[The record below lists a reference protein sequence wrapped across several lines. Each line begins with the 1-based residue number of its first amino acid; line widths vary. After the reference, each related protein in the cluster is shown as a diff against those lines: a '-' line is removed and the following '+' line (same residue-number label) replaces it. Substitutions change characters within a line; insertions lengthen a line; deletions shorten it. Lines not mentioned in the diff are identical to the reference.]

1 MKHLFRERFD
11 GDVLNFNWTN
21 RPEVEHNPAYEMSFN
36 INKPIDR
43 EEFMK
48 IIGVDRS
55 NMSDA
60 YDIQFVK
67 IIQARKHKKKRINKK
82 WERRY
87 GYKQVL
93 TSGKGWKI
101 LHKTDGSS
109 EFIK

>member
-1 MKHLFRERFD
+1 MIQERFD
-11 GDVLNFNWTN
+11 GDILNFNWTN
-21 RPEVEHNPAYEMSFN
+21 KTEVKHDLAHEISFN
-36 INKPIDR
+36 IDRTIDR

-48 IIGVDRS
+48 IIGVDKS
-55 NMSDA
+55 NVPDA
-60 YDIQFVK
+60 YNIQFIK

-101 LHKTDGSS
+101 VHKTDGSS
-109 EFIK
+109 EFIR